1 MTDQSER
8 WSRVEDLFFEALEL
22 DASARAGFVER
33 HSGADDV
40 LASEV
45 LELLEAHTGDG
56 GFDRVAE
63 SLGSAVAT
71 PASAT
76 MAGTR
81 IGAYEVVEEIGRGGM
96 GSVYLA
102 RRADGQFE
110 QRVALKLHRSDIT
123 RDDVRR
129 RFLAERQILARISH
143 PNIAG
148 LLDGGITEDGRSYF
162 VMEYVD
168 GSTLDKFCDEHR
180 LDVPDRL
187 RLFLSVCEAVQH
199 AHRNLV
205 VHRDLKPSNIL
216 VTADGSVKLLDFGIA
231 KLLDAG
237 EFAQP
242 ADLTQAGVRLLTP
255 DYASPEQV
263 LGEPITTS
271 SDVYQL
277 GLLLFE
283 LLTGSRPYRLAGS
296 SIVELERVLT
306 ESDPTRPSTVVAR
319 VGSVPGV
326 GGEPSFEPAD
336 ERAAAR
342 STTPDRLR
350 RRLAGDL
357 DNIVLMAM
365 RREPDRRYPSAG
377 DLAEDI
383 QRHLEGH
390 PVRAHTDTW
399 SYRAG
404 KFARRNRVGVATLAA
419 VFVLVAGFGVAMA
432 RQARETAVAL
442 GRAEQVTEF
451 LVGLFQS
458 SSPEFARGDTVTVR
472 EVLDL
477 GAERIRVELT
487 EEPEVQTQLMSVV
500 AQVYEHLELNDEA
513 LALRREVLG
522 ARRGALSTDDPD
534 LTSAVVQLAVITA
547 KEGEPDEARP
557 LLEEGEERTRS
568 SSLSR
573 GDFAFQLGNVGFGWQ
588 VLGETDRAEAL
599 LEEALAL
606 HRSLPE
612 PLENRVSTLTNLGN
626 IRLVK
631 ADPDSAEVFLREGL
645 AIRRE
650 LYDAGHPQIA
660 LSLVNLADALVQ
672 AGKPVAADSAAAEA
686 IRIRREI
693 YPEGHTALSSLVNI
707 RAGILRS
714 MGELEA
720 SEASY
725 REALDGYLAVY
736 GEQAIQV
743 AMLRNSLAVVIK
755 EMSRFAEAEALYRRA
770 LIVFQAR
777 YGDDHLNSAIVQTNL
792 AWVISQQGRAIEAEG
807 MYAPAVQ
814 SQRRARGRSPT
825 VARVLVDWGLVR
837 LDAGDPE
844 GAITPLE
851 EATGIFID
859 TVDPADAQALR
870 ARNALGRALVSLRR
884 FEDAETQLTTAFR
897 DATSPDLRS
906 FTIPLSGGPLRS
918 LGEARRSGALP
929 SYDGRGT
936 GVGRGRARTR
946 PEPFRPAPRPHD
958 PLTAP
963 GR

>member
-283 LLTGSRPYRLAGS
+283 LLTGSRPYRLAGLLDRVSWSACSPSPIRRALRRS
-296 SIVELERVLT
+296 SRGWGA
-306 ESDPTRPSTVVAR
+306 S
-319 VGSVPGV
+319 PGV

-342 STTPDRLR
+342 GTTPDR
-350 RRLAGDL
+350 
-357 DNIVLMAM
+357 
-365 RREPDRRYPSAG
+365 PS
-377 DLAEDI
+377 
-383 QRHLEGH
+383 
-390 PVRAHTDTW
+390 
-399 SYRAG
+399 
-404 KFARRNRVGVATLAA
+404 
-419 VFVLVAGFGVAMA
+419 
-432 RQARETAVAL
+432 QA
-442 GRAEQVTEF
+442 
-451 LVGLFQS
+451 
-458 SSPEFARGDTVTVR
+458 P
-472 EVLDL
+472 
-477 GAERIRVELT
+477 
-487 EEPEVQTQLMSVV
+487 
-500 AQVYEHLELNDEA
+500 
-513 LALRREVLG
+513 
-522 ARRGALSTDDPD
+522 
-534 LTSAVVQLAVITA
+534 
-547 KEGEPDEARP
+547 
-557 LLEEGEERTRS
+557 
-568 SSLSR
+568 
-573 GDFAFQLGNVGFGWQ
+573 
-588 VLGETDRAEAL
+588 
-599 LEEALAL
+599 
-606 HRSLPE
+606 
-612 PLENRVSTLTNLGN
+612 
-626 IRLVK
+626 
-631 ADPDSAEVFLREGL
+631 
-645 AIRRE
+645 
-650 LYDAGHPQIA
+650 
-660 LSLVNLADALVQ
+660 
-672 AGKPVAADSAAAEA
+672 
-686 IRIRREI
+686 
-693 YPEGHTALSSLVNI
+693 
-707 RAGILRS
+707 
-714 MGELEA
+714 
-720 SEASY
+720 
-725 REALDGYLAVY
+725 
-736 GEQAIQV
+736 
-743 AMLRNSLAVVIK
+743 
-755 EMSRFAEAEALYRRA
+755 
-770 LIVFQAR
+770 
-777 YGDDHLNSAIVQTNL
+777 
-792 AWVISQQGRAIEAEG
+792 
-807 MYAPAVQ
+807 
-814 SQRRARGRSPT
+814 RGRSRQHRPHGD
-825 VARVLVDWGLVR
+825 APGAGPEIPVR
-837 LDAGDPE
+837 RGSRRRH
-844 GAITPLE
+844 
-851 EATGIFID
+851 
-859 TVDPADAQALR
+859 PAA
-870 ARNALGRALVSLRR
+870 SRR
-884 FEDAETQLTTAFR
+884 
-897 DATSPDLRS
+897 P
-906 FTIPLSGGPLRS
+906 
-918 LGEARRSGALP
+918 SGARSHGHLVVP
-929 SYDGRGT
+929 SGQ
-936 GVGRGRARTR
+936 VR
-946 PEPFRPAPRPHD
+946 P
-958 PLTAP
+958 T
-963 GR
+963 